1 MSRKL
6 TVISDIIIVVL
17 VFFAL
22 ILMMTAP
29 SEDSLSAKGWTAFKY
44 YTVQS
49 NVFCALSS
57 LVSLAYT
64 LIKRNEAVPD
74 ALYVFNLTGTTV
86 VTVTFLVVIGFL
98 GPVYGYGFMYLR
110 ANLFFHLIVPLIS
123 MAKML
128 FIKPKRK
135 YPLSVTLW
143 GILPTFLYGAVYA
156 IINAVSWTG
165 KSNPETDIYGFL
177 FWGWGIGAVFLVS
190 ICLLS
195 WFVSVFFWGISR
207 KIRKTR

>member
-6 TVISDIIIVVL
+6 TVILDILIVVL

-49 NVFCALSS
+49 NVLCALSS
-57 LVSLAYT
+57 IAALAYA
-64 LIKRNEAVPD
+64 LIKRNGTVPD
-74 ALYVFNLTGTTV
+74 ALYVFQLAGTTV

-98 GPVYGYGFMYLR
+98 GPVYGYGYMYLR
-110 ANLFFHLIVPLIS
+110 ANLFFHLIVPVIS
-123 MAKML
+123 MVKML
-128 FIKPKRK
+128 FVKPKRK

-156 IINAVSWTG
+156 IINAVGWTG
-165 KSNPETDIYGFL
+165 KSNPATDIYGFL
-177 FWGWGIGAVFLVS
+177 FWGWGIGAVFLIS

-195 WFVSVFFWGISR
+195 WLVTVFFWGISR
-207 KIRKTR
+207 KIHKIR